1 MIEGTIFPDISNEF
15 EAYKPRAR
23 GLQSNYQPAQSSGDS
38 NDGFN
43 QDENLIIQEAQK
55 QGVDNPN
62 QLAYILATAK
72 HESDN
77 FNTLEEYASGSAY
90 EGRQD
95 LGNDQAGDGVKYK
108 GRGFVQLTG
117 KNNFSAYADKTGLDL
132 VGNPDILSQD
142 KNLAAYVLV
151 DGMKTGAFT
160 GVKLDD
166 YINSDHTNFTDAR
179 RIVNGTDRAGDIARL
194 ANGYLNKLGR

>member
-1 MIEGTIFPDISNEF
+1 MIEGTIFPDISDEF

-23 GLQSNYQPAQSSGDS
+23 GLQSNYRPSQSGGDS

-43 QDENLIIQEAQK
+43 DDESLIIQEAQK

-77 FNTLEEYASGSAY
+77 FNTLEEYGGKNTAIKNGY
-90 EGRQD
+90 EGAD
-95 LGNDQAGDGVKYK
+95 YF
-108 GRGFVQLTG
+108 GRGFVQLTH
-117 KNNFSAYADKTGLDL
+117 KSNYQKYADKTGLDL
-132 VGNPDILSQD
+132 VGNPDLLSQD

-166 YINSDHTNFTDAR
+166 YINNDHTNFNDAR

-194 ANGYLNKLGR
+194 ANGYLNKLGK